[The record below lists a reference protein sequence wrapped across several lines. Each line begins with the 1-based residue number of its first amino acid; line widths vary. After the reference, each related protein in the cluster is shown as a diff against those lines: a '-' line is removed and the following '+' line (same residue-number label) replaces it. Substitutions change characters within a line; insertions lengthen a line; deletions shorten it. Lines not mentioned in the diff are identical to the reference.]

1 MDTDQNKNA
10 WLLIVGLLILAG
22 AFQAEARTTPGPAG
36 TAAGSKARLVE
47 TYGSLPLSFELNQGQ
62 TDNQVRFLSRGPGY
76 SVFLTPTEA
85 VLALGKTVAD
95 KAEPSRNPTMPGKA
109 KGRDPESRKVQKSRV
124 DAGSADMTQPT
135 RPVSRDRELQET
147 QPRSVLRM
155 QLVGA
160 DPKPRISGVDALPGK
175 VNYFHGKDSKQWRT
189 NIPTYAKVKYE
200 NVYPGIDLVY
210 YGNQRQLEH
219 DFVVA
224 PGADPKTIR
233 LAFKGVEKLDI
244 DPQGDLVLK
253 AEGDDVR
260 LEKPVVYQ
268 EIKGQRWEIDGR
280 YMLHENGRNRSS
292 ALVTG

>member
-160 DPKPRISGVDALPGK
+160 DPKPRISGVAALPGK